1 MSTSHS
7 QESRTDQSGKRRKRK
22 DRSASRAPEPKNIV
36 SGAGQPLDVS
46 VRRELEEQLGHDFGR
61 VRLHTDRDAGA
72 LTEMLGAD
80 AVAVGQDIFF
90 REGAYRPGTA
100 DGQRLLA
107 HELLHTVQNP
117 HGLGALRAGRDLGAV
132 SLPQQATEREAESAA
147 QESVGSTHEAGTGAA
162 EEGAAVAEGQAT
174 PGWLRYAT
182 VDADLMRAEQLDPD
196 TVVDRLVNGVLRSLR
211 GDPADASGRVRLQ
224 LAKMSSDLQDAV
236 LDRLET
242 RLPTPEHS
250 KLIDLV
256 DEVDQDPLPLGALS
270 APHGVADTVEE
281 IEQERQ
287 SEEDTWRALLEQ
299 GEQLEN
305 DRIRA
310 AQRRKAEDPKTDDG
324 AAGGARAPEDGVGR
338 STPADGG
345 QTGAAQQGR
354 RGEQVQQDA
363 TEAKSLRMEGKSE
376 GADKSPGGAQDTGAT
391 RDGKDGPPQAESEQP
406 QGSAKPRRA
415 EDKTKESSA
424 LQAGAMRPEPVDKSA
439 AERNEART
447 PAERESDDASGQ
459 GPDSAESSEDEGGG
473 TEAVAELEDMLADAE
488 AEEDADAD
496 AASATDQDALTPEAL
511 DASTDSARTQ
521 PVGKGSP
528 GGTAN
533 RPSESRMSAE
543 DAEALASS
551 LDEMDEEATAEAEPE
566 SPEADAADSDS
577 DTAEKDTEDAAQ
589 SKGEAQDRELASE
602 TGKANTPAIDDAG
615 QEGTTPSGSGKLAK
629 AEDDARGQAA
639 PAGGS
644 GGGAGSGTGGA
655 SAGGGSAP
663 AKAASAAP
671 AANAVAAAPAPVRP
685 APGGDTGVT
694 PAADEVRSAPPRA
707 EAPPKHQPARQDDD
721 KPVSVKAAPRG
732 RSAGGAGGGGGGGGG
747 AGGGG
752 GGGGGAGG
760 GSGRSAAKPKKAAS
774 APNVSNATPEAGLA
788 AASGLKPHLALTTL
802 KGVNGAVG
810 RSVSK
815 ERGELKGA
823 PPTME
828 RPVGSPKSLRGGPK
842 PSAPGSYTTQRVGET
857 EAAQG
862 STPEIKGEKTPS
874 GELPGGD
881 AKEPSWWDIGKT
893 IAFALG
899 KKVLSK
905 LLPLDRLMGS
915 IDDLPTTDK
924 GLQGAK
930 VGDAPKLPLK
940 DDSDPERT
948 GKQAKLLE
956 DKSAE
961 LHASGRDDAAR
972 PMGEDQIFPDVPKE
986 TLTAKIGGGKRPG
999 SEGGGPAGA
1008 PGAGLPV
1015 EAVSAVAEHEQGPQ
1029 IKHAFGQAR
1038 QKMTAARKEKETKAG
1053 QDRRQY
1059 QRNVKR
1065 EIDISIKEQATARD
1079 RGRSEIT
1086 RSRAGW
1092 RKEQDDK
1099 LSEIDGK
1106 KGKQYTQARK
1116 DIKEKQ
1122 EKTDSD
1128 VDQRTKDDQ
1137 KKIDDQRTGAEKEVV
1152 RKRDEEKKDS
1162 RNWFEKGLDWIKEQF
1177 NKLKKAIKD
1186 VFEKARNLVKGVIEE
1201 FKKQVFTFIDEA
1213 RKWVIDKINKF
1224 ADALIRLG
1232 DELLKD
1238 YPAMRDKWRKT
1249 INGLRDAAV
1258 KKVNEVADKLK
1269 DIAGKLIDAFGD
1281 ILLAGL
1287 DLLEKGLLTAVSIAE
1302 TVTVKA
1308 MEMGAALLKGLG
1320 EWAAIATDILS
1331 DPGGWIG
1338 KAKDAAVTGAKQH
1351 LFTEIKAAVKEWFNQ
1366 KVQQLIGI
1374 PMEMFNRLVKGG
1386 TSKEEMAKMA
1396 WDAALPQLP
1405 LIIGELIVTKVVAKL
1420 IPGAGW
1426 VMAIIDALKTA
1437 YDALGAILRAF
1448 GMFMTFLK
1456 SVKSGNG
1463 ALPFAKAVASGVVA
1477 LLELIYQWLVSG
1489 VGKYLGKVGK
1499 ALRDRAGKL
1508 GGKDKG
1514 PDPKKDQDK
1523 DPKKEQEKNPERD
1536 PKTGPPRR
1544 QEPAPRPA
1552 QPTRP
1557 KRTEEPPAPGRKTE
1571 QPPAKDKD
1579 RNKEDDDRSPTSRPR
1594 PVDRTDPRRP
1604 DNRDG
1609 GPGSRRPGDRRPDG
1623 KRPDPAK
1630 PKDKDPGSRKPAKDG
1645 KRPNKDAPGQ
1655 KRKPADSKQKPK
1667 KPSLLSRVRDAVRN
1681 ALAKVRKA
1689 LRRLGN
1695 KARQLLNK
1703 LKNFARRLKELWR
1716 RLKNRLRRAADRRR
1730 DKRRPDER
1738 DTKQPVDLPK
1748 VPFTDADDGEH
1759 HMLRF
1764 HGRGP
1769 RAPLYIHSDPKE
1781 VPPFL
1786 DDWEK
1791 DLGKPEAKPY
1801 KAAQQKHLSAANK
1814 AYEVVEKIHATTPS
1828 SATEEELKR
1837 LKRQRLAALEREM
1850 RGFAGEARKREY
1862 FDIPK
1867 DKLQD
1872 FSDVNL
1878 SSDKDR
1884 RPNESHES
1892 RYIGTPTKTAFGGSG
1907 QEAGDA
1913 KWDQPPGWLDVT
1925 DNRGLGEGGLW
1936 VRMHLLPERL
1946 GGKAS
1951 GNNLVPARG
1960 SMNKEFYQDIEK
1972 EAYNAIP
1979 SPFKIIWYKSG
1990 ARFAHPNQPQI
2001 PSYIWAE
2008 YGGYE
2013 KIRGTGKDRR
2023 DWRELGRTKY
2033 KGEYHK
2039 RIADNEK
2046 SRLEIRKVGSPTV
2059 YGRLLERNWPNLA
2072 THFVDARNWLY
2083 SHSDPSVRTTFKSP
2097 SDVREGLKKYKREV
2111 KPGISLEGLSTLTR
2125 NLSKLDRANE
2135 VDWG

>member
-7 QESRTDQSGKRRKRK
+7 QESRSDQSGKRRKRK
-22 DRSASRAPEPKNIV
+22 DRSAYHAPEPKNIV

-46 VRRELEEQLGHDFGR
+46 VRRELEERLGHDFGR

-270 APHGVADTVEE
+270 APHGVADTVEQ

-305 DRIRA
+305 ERIRA

-354 RGEQVQQDA
+354 RGEQVPKDA
-363 TEAKSLRMEGKSE
+363 TEAKSLQVEGKSE
-376 GADKSPGGAQDTGAT
+376 GTEKSPGGAQDTGAA

-406 QGSAKPRRA
+406 QNSAKPGRA

-424 LQAGAMRPEPVDKSA
+424 RQVRAMRPEPVDKSA

-447 PAERESDDASGQ
+447 PAERESDDASGK
-459 GPDSAESSEDEGGG
+459 GPDSEESSEDEGGE
-473 TEAVAELEDMLADAE
+473 TEAVAELEDMLAGAE
-488 AEEDADAD
+488 AEEEADAD

-511 DASTDSARTQ
+511 DASTASARTQ

-551 LDEMDEEATAEAEPE
+551 LDEIGEEETTEAEAEASE
-566 SPEADAADSDS
+566 TEADPDSDS
-577 DTAEKDTEDAAQ
+577 AEKDTDAAAQ

-602 TGKANTPAIDDAG
+602 TGKENAPSADDAG
-615 QEGTTPSGSGKLAK
+615 SEATTPSGSGKLAK
-629 AEDDARGQAA
+629 AEDDARGRAA

-644 GGGAGSGTGGA
+644 GGASSGSGGA
-655 SAGGGSAP
+655 SGGGGSAP

-671 AANAVAAAPAPVRP
+671 AANSVAAAPTPVRP
-685 APGGDTGVT
+685 AAGGDTGVT
-694 PAADEVRSAPPRA
+694 PAVDEVKSAPPQA
-707 EAPPKHQPARQDDD
+707 EAPPKHQPARHDDD
-721 KPVSVKAAPRG
+721 KPASVKAAPRG
-732 RSAGGAGGGGGGGGG
+732 RGAGGAGGGS
-747 AGGGG
+747 
-752 GGGGGAGG
+752 AGG
-760 GSGRSAAKPKKAAS
+760 GSGRAAAKPKKAAP

-788 AASGLKPHLALTTL
+788 AASSLKPHLALTTL
-802 KGVNGAVG
+802 KGVNGAVS
-810 RSVSK
+810 RNVSK

-828 RPVGSPKSLRGGPK
+828 RPVGSSKSLRGGPK

-905 LLPLDRLMGS
+905 LLPLDKLMGS

-948 GKQAKLLE
+948 EKQTKLLD

-1029 IKHAFGQAR
+1029 IKQAFGQAR

-1065 EIDISIKEQATARD
+1065 EIDISTKEQATARD

-1137 KKIDDQRTGAEKEVV
+1137 KRIDDQRTGAEKEVV

-1201 FKKQVFTFIDEA
+1201 FKKQVFKFIDEA

-1281 ILLAGL
+1281 MLLAGL

-1456 SVKSGNG
+1456 AVKSGNG

-1508 GGKDKG
+1508 GKKDKG
-1514 PDPKKDQDK
+1514 PDPKKDQEK
-1523 DPKKEQEKNPERD
+1523 DPKKEQERNPERD

-1630 PKDKDPGSRKPAKDG
+1630 PKDKDPGSRTPAKDG

-1667 KPSLLSRVRDAVRN
+1667 KPSVLSRVRDAVKN

-1689 LRRLGN
+1689 LRRLGS
-1695 KARQLLNK
+1695 KARSLLNK
-1703 LKNFARRLKELWR
+1703 LRNLARRLKDLWR
-1716 RLKNRLRRAADRRR
+1716 RIKDRLRRRRNRQPNRQNENRRQPDMPQAKFQAEDATRHTLQYRGRGRRADLEVHSRPAGIDTYLNEWESEIPSLATPQEQETERAELQDARDTLLRVRDKQKQLPASTSTSATPAEERAYRVLQLLLRRLARRLEARTIGSDVPLLPMVVPEFADGVRGESFKATGINSTASDGEPSTAAADGN
-1730 DKRRPDER
+1730 PI
-1738 DTKQPVDLPK
+1738 
-1748 VPFTDADDGEH
+1748 GW
-1759 HMLRF
+1759 
-1764 HGRGP
+1764 GP
-1769 RAPLYIHSDPKE
+1769 RTIGRKPK
-1781 VPPFL
+1781 
-1786 DDWEK
+1786 W
-1791 DLGKPEAKPY
+1791 GR
-1801 KAAQQKHLSAANK
+1801 
-1814 AYEVVEKIHATTPS
+1814 T
-1828 SATEEELKR
+1828 
-1837 LKRQRLAALEREM
+1837 
-1850 RGFAGEARKREY
+1850 
-1862 FDIPK
+1862 
-1867 DKLQD
+1867 
-1872 FSDVNL
+1872 
-1878 SSDKDR
+1878 
-1884 RPNESHES
+1884 
-1892 RYIGTPTKTAFGGSG
+1892 
-1907 QEAGDA
+1907 
-1913 KWDQPPGWLDVT
+1913 
-1925 DNRGLGEGGLW
+1925 
-1936 VRMHLLPERL
+1936 HLLH
-1946 GGKAS
+1946 GKLS
-1951 GNNLVPARG
+1951 GPAKGSNLVPTLTSLNTR
-1960 SMNKEFYQDIEK
+1960 FYNEVEK
-1972 EAYNAIP
+1972 YAERAVKPKTGKP
-1979 SPFKIIWYKSG
+1979 SEKMIWYKVDVSFYSDNRSHNDYG
-1990 ARFAHPNQPQI
+1990 FPK
-2001 PSYIWAE
+2001 SLGMKW
-2008 YGGYE
+2008 GGYDL
-2013 KIRGTGKDRR
+2013 DRKNR
-2023 DWRELGRTKY
+2023 KWTEGPTKY
-2033 KGEYHK
+2033 SYSRDNLELPELLDTDTRFNINQVSAR
-2039 RIADNEK
+2039 RIAGEFTVSDEFAEK
-2046 SRLEIRKVGSPTV
+2046 LHRIGPFRNMRSLKLRMTNLISNLPAEKV
-2059 YGRLLERNWPNLA
+2059 
-2072 THFVDARNWLY
+2072 
-2083 SHSDPSVRTTFKSP
+2083 
-2097 SDVREGLKKYKREV
+2097 
-2111 KPGISLEGLSTLTR
+2111 ISFGQDLQKILTR
-2125 NLSKLDRANE
+2125 EKDIRFDRH
-2135 VDWG
+2135 